1 MVNAVYGMLL
11 SFLTKRNVIKP
22 NPTSAINEAIV
33 RQLKSFT
40 FVRNTTKTT
49 MQFKSIKTDNMCFF
63 FNIWKFLL
71 IKLKKILPDLNGEY
85 KILMNFIKFPDGQR
99 RL

>member
-1 MVNAVYGMLL
+1 MVNAIYGMLL
-11 SFLTKRNVIKP
+11 SFLTKINVIKP

-33 RQLKSFT
+33 RQLKSFR

-71 IKLKKILPDLNGEY
+71 LKLKKIPARFTWRMKNIDE
-85 KILMNFIKFPDGQR
+85 FIKFPDGR
-99 RL
+99 RTL